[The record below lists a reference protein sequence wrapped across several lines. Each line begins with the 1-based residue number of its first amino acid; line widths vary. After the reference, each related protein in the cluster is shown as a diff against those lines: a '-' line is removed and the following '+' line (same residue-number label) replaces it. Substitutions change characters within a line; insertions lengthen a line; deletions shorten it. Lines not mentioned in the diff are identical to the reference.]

1 MAYTIEWVTSG
12 RRLAEIAQPWR
23 ELLGPG
29 ATPFDRPEWFA
40 AWWSAFAGGADLRVC
55 TIWRAER
62 LVAVLPL
69 QQRSRHELTALAND
83 HSPLFRPLAADASAL
98 LEVVAAALG
107 SGTEALALV
116 GVPEDD
122 PCLGVLRRRVEHV
135 DMRPLPEPAH
145 TSPIVETGG
154 DLAAW
159 RAASKPRWGAPLE
172 RFRRKMAR
180 DHEAQLAIVEAP
192 DDLERALT
200 RGLTVEA
207 SGWKGKQG
215 TAILSSPASEAF
227 YRDIARTFH
236 ERGELLL
243 SGIELDGELAAFDLT
258 VLHGNRL
265 HLLKTGFDERFRK
278 LAPGLVMRLSV
289 IERCFELGI
298 EAHEL
303 LGGDTEWKRKFSTT
317 ARSHVSF
324 RAFPSGPGGTGRYL
338 YRSVARPLLKRVR
351 ERAWDTA
358 RRPRRA

>member
-1 MAYTIEWVTSG
+1 MADTIEWVTSG
-12 RRLAEIAQPWR
+12 RRLAEIAPPWS

-29 ATPFDRPEWFA
+29 ATPFDRPEWFS

-55 TIWRAER
+55 TVWRGGR

-69 QQRSRHELTALAND
+69 QRRSRYELTALAND
-83 HSPLFRPLAADASAL
+83 HSPLFRPLAADTPAL
-98 LEVVAAALG
+98 GEVVAAVLG
-107 SGTEALALV
+107 GGTEALALV

-172 RFRRKMAR
+172 RFRRKIAR
-180 DHEAQLAIVEAP
+180 DHDAQLTLVEAP
-192 DDLERALT
+192 EDLERALA
-200 RGLTVEA
+200 RGFTVEA
-207 SGWKGKQG
+207 SGWKGEQG

-227 YRDIARTFH
+227 YRGVARAFH

-243 SGIELDGELAAFDLT
+243 SGIELDGELVAFDLT

-278 LAPGLVMRLSV
+278 LAPGLVLRLSV

-303 LGGDTEWKRKFSTT
+303 LGGDSDWKRKFSTT
-317 ARSHVSF
+317 ARTHVSF
-324 RAFPSGPGGTGRYL
+324 RAFPPGLGGTGRYL
-338 YRSVARPLLKRVR
+338 YRSAARPLLKRVR
-351 ERAWDTA
+351 ERARGTA
-358 RRPRRA
+358 QRARGA